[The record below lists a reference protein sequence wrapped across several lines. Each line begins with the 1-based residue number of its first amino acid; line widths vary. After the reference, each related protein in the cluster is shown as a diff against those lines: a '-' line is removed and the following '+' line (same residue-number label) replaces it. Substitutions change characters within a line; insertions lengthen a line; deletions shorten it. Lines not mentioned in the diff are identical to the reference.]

1 MTNIWFWMGREC
13 KCLKKAEQACYA
25 GDLKKYN
32 RYKKLARR
40 ARKKHYFMYY
50 DELMTEHKTRR

>member
-1 MTNIWFWMGREC
+1 MTNDWFWMYREC
-13 KCLKKAEQACYA
+13 KCLKKAEKACYA
-25 GDLKKYN
+25 GDRKKYN

-50 DELMTEHKTRR
+50 DELVAEHKTQR